1 MYQHFYGLRE
11 LPFELTP
18 NPRYLFMSPQHR
30 EALSTL
36 TYGLSAGKGITVVI
50 AEAGMG
56 KSTLLRAALQA
67 DQCRDISYAY
77 LGNPTLTR
85 AEFVETLSLRF
96 GLSDRAATSKAALI
110 YELEVALRQRRAQ
123 GRVTALV
130 VDEAQTLSDELL
142 EEIRLLANAETET
155 EKLLPLVL
163 AGQPQL
169 RDRLNEPNF
178 QQLKQRITLRCEIAP
193 LSSNETAAYIASR
206 IRTAGGDAARLFT
219 REAVVLIHERSRGIP
234 RMISVLCDNA
244 LLTGFALGRQ
254 PVTYGVVA
262 EVARD
267 FDFSAPAGAEQ
278 PAQISAP
285 GDTPVAAPEPPPAD
299 PQPAPEPEPR
309 PMFVASKGRSRF
321 SLFGSR

>member
-56 KSTLLRAALQA
+56 KSTLLRAALQS

-96 GLSDRAATSKAALI
+96 GLSDHAATSKAALI
-110 YELEVALRQRRAQ
+110 YELEVALRQRRSQ

-169 RDRLNEPNF
+169 RDRLNAPNL

-206 IRTAGGDAARLFT
+206 IRTAGGEAARLFT

-234 RMISVLCDNA
+234 RLISVLCDNA
-244 LLTGFALGRQ
+244 LLTAFALGRQ
-254 PVTYGVVA
+254 PVTYDVVA

-267 FDFSAPAGAEQ
+267 FDFSAPAAVEPAAE
-278 PAQISAP
+278 ISAP
-285 GDTPVAAPEPPPAD
+285 VGPAIVEPEPPLAD
-299 PQPAPEPEPR
+299 PQPVPEPEAR
-309 PMFVASKGRSRF
+309 PMFVASNRRSRF
-321 SLFGSR
+321 SFFGNR